1 VLKRVGSKSAAALA
15 AAALALGAASLLAAA
30 AGSEAV
36 LDALYPE
43 GRTTLR
49 LRELAQREPLR
60 PDEGF
65 RVVALGRD
73 AHTSHHV
80 VHIRGA
86 ETPHRHDTHDL
97 VVVILRGHGQM
108 LLGTDRR
115 PVGEG
120 SILYIPRGTVHAFAN
135 ESGEPAAAYAMYTPP
150 FDGKDKVDVEAPPK

>member
-1 VLKRVGSKSAAALA
+1 MLSRNGSRSAAALA
-15 AAALALGAASLLAAA
+15 AAALALVAASLLGAVAATR
-30 AGSEAV
+30 GPAV
-36 LDALYPE
+36 IDALYPE
-43 GRTTLR
+43 VRTTLA
-49 LRELAQREPLR
+49 LAQLAQREPLR
-60 PDEGF
+60 ADESF

-97 VVVILRGHGQM
+97 VVVVLRGHGQM
-108 LLGTDRR
+108 LLGTERR
-115 PVGEG
+115 PVCEG

-150 FDGKDKVDVEAPPK
+150 FDGKDKVDVEVK

>member
-1 VLKRVGSKSAAALA
+1 MLSGRITKHAALLASAAC
-15 AAALALGAASLLAAA
+15 ALGAASLLAATA
-30 AGSEAV
+30 RGPAV

-43 GRTTLR
+43 GRSTLA
-49 LRELAQREPLR
+49 LAELAAREPLR
-60 PDEGF
+60 PDEAF

-73 AHTSHHV
+73 AHTSHHL

-120 SILYIPRGTVHAFAN
+120 SILYIPRGTVHSFAN
-135 ESGEPAAAYAMYTPP
+135 ESGEPGAAYAIYTPP
-150 FDGKDKVDVEAPPK
+150 FDGKDRVDVE

>member
-1 VLKRVGSKSAAALA
+1 MLG
-15 AAALALGAASLLAAA
+15 AAALALGAASLLTAA
-30 AGSEAV
+30 AGGEAV

-43 GRTTLR
+43 GRTTLP
-49 LRELAQREPLR
+49 LRELARREPLR
-60 PDEGF
+60 AGEDF

-80 VHIRGA
+80 VHIRNA

-115 PVGEG
+115 PVAEG

-135 ESGEPAAAYAMYTPP
+135 ESGEPASAYAMYTPP
-150 FDGKDKVDVEAPPK
+150 YDGKDKVDVDAR